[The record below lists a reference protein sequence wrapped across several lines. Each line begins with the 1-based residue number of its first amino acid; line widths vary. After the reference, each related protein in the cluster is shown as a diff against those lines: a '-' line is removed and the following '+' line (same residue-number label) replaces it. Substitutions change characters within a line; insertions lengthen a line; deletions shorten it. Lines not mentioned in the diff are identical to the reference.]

1 MPVDSKMSPNGVM
14 VTGRGNRVAEGTEQ
28 QVCKY
33 LVYYITALSIVQIT
47 HKTSTNITRCLDRWY
62 FVFQKTCLT
71 GQLCVAMLLSLLR
84 F

>member
-1 MPVDSKMSPNGVM
+1 MPVDSEMFGVM

-47 HKTSTNITRCLDRWY
+47 QKTSTNITRCLDRWY

>member
-1 MPVDSKMSPNGVM
+1 MPVESEMCGVM
-14 VTGRGNRVAEGTEQ
+14 VTGRGNSVAEGTEQ

-33 LVYYITALSIVQIT
+33 LVYYITALSIT

>member
-1 MPVDSKMSPNGVM
+1 MSVDSEAFSNGVM
-14 VTGRGNRVAEGTEQ
+14 VTGRGNRVAVGTKQ